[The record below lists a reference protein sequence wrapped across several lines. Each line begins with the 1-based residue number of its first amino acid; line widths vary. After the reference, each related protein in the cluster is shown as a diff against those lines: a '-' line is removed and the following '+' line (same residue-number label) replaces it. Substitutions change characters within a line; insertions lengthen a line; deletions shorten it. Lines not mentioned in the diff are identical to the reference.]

1 MGGIGRINQTLGGRI
16 VIISLTALLITF
28 SIAFYLVEK
37 GHEKLVLEQVESQAR
52 VLFKQIVLTRR
63 WIADHGGIFVEK
75 LPWVKKNPYL
85 KSPEVV
91 DIEGRRY
98 VKENPAYVTRQLSEY
113 SKQEGLFWF
122 HITSLKLVNPSNAPD
137 PTEKMALIDFER
149 KRADEFQVI
158 ERQGGTRIYRYI
170 APLLVEPACLECHGQ
185 YHLGDVRGAISIS
198 IPVEHLLKR
207 MERSR
212 FLLAGIGLAVSLFLV
227 AFIYVSMKGLVIR
240 PIDRL
245 RTAMEHPERGELFS
259 DKGLTEEIDA
269 LYRAFKEMMQKLR
282 IYHDNLQDEVKK
294 ATEEL
299 RETNAKLLDMT
310 NRYKQL
316 SQRKSDFIS
325 SISHELRTPLTSIK
339 GSICYLSKK
348 LSDLRRDCSNSCD
361 IEDIMSFLEI
371 ISSNAD
377 RLVRM
382 VNETLDLE
390 KIETGRMEFH
400 FSTIHIDRLI
410 REVTIEALPLL
421 EQKKLSLKTSIE
433 EPLPVRGDED
443 RLFQVLLNIITNA
456 IEHSPENEEILL
468 EAYKTGDWIIVRV
481 SDRGPGVSPD
491 MAEKVFERYYR
502 GKKGGSGLGL
512 AISKAIIE
520 AHGGEIGV
528 ISEPGKR
535 GSLFYF
541 KLKRLKEEQ

>member
-1 MGGIGRINQTLGGRI
+1 
-16 VIISLTALLITF
+16 
-28 SIAFYLVEK
+28 
-37 GHEKLVLEQVESQAR
+37 
-52 VLFKQIVLTRR
+52 
-63 WIADHGGIFVEK
+63 
-75 LPWVKKNPYL
+75 
-85 KSPEVV
+85 
-91 DIEGRRY
+91 
-98 VKENPAYVTRQLSEY
+98 
-113 SKQEGLFWF
+113 
-122 HITSLKLVNPSNAPD
+122 
-137 PTEKMALIDFER
+137 TEKRALIEFER
-149 KRADEFQVI
+149 KGADEFQSI
-158 ERQGGTRIYRYI
+158 ETRGGTRIYRYI
-170 APLLVEPACLECHGQ
+170 APLMVEPACLECHGQ
-185 YHLGDVRGAISIS
+185 YRLGDVRGAISIS

-212 FLLAGIGLAVSLFLV
+212 FILAGTGLFVSLLLV

-245 RTAMEHPERGELFS
+245 RTVMEHPESGDLPS
-259 DKGLTEEIDA
+259 AKGLTEEIDA
-269 LYRAFKEMMQKLR
+269 LYRSFSEMMQKLR
-282 IYHDNLQDEVKK
+282 NYQDTLQDEVKK

-299 RETNAKLLDMT
+299 RTTNAKLLDMT

-339 GSICYLSKK
+339 GSISYISRKLADLKK
-348 LSDLRRDCSNSCD
+348 DCNKACD
-361 IEDIMSFLEI
+361 IEDLMSFIEI

-400 FSTIHIDRLI
+400 FSIIHLDHLI
-410 REVTIEALPLL
+410 REVTIEVLPLL
-421 EQKKLSLKTSIE
+421 EPKKLSLKTSIE

-456 IEHSPENEEILL
+456 IEHSPENEEIHL
-468 EAYKTGDWIIVRV
+468 EAYKTGDWIITRI

-491 MAEKVFERYYR
+491 MAEKVFEKFYR

-512 AISKAIIE
+512 AISKAIID

-541 KLKRLKEEQ
+541 KLKRLEEEQ